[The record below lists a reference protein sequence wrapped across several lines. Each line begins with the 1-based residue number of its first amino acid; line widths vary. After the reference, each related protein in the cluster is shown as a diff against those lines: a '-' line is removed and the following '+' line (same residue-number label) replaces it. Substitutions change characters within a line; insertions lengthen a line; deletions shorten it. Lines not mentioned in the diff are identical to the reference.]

1 MNILVTNDDGL
12 YAPGIQV
19 LYRYLRERHNVKI
32 VAPDRDRSGVSHG
45 VSIARN
51 LKIAE
56 RGVDCYECSGL
67 PADCVYFG
75 INSLFSGKPDLV
87 ISGINKGANLGTD
100 VIYSGTAAGARES
113 VLLGVPGVAVSL
125 ADINGPWF
133 FEPLAEFVSNNT
145 ENFVSMAVPL
155 TFMNVNAMSLPER
168 SGERKYPGVRFSYL
182 SSRKYSD
189 GVNIVE
195 SDDGTKNYT
204 LYTGGIIQE
213 EPPEESD
220 WDIVLKGFI
229 SISFVGAYPKEVC
242 HKNIESRGF
251 II

>member
-87 ISGINKGANLGTD
+87 ASRAVRPPSVGDCHIGVRLGA
-100 VIYSGTAAGARES
+100 S
-113 VLLGVPGVAVSL
+113 AVEQQL
-125 ADINGPWF
+125 AD
-133 FEPLAEFVSNNT
+133 L
-145 ENFVSMAVPL
+145 
-155 TFMNVNAMSLPER
+155 
-168 SGERKYPGVRFSYL
+168 
-182 SSRKYSD
+182 
-189 GVNIVE
+189 
-195 SDDGTKNYT
+195 
-204 LYTGGIIQE
+204 
-213 EPPEESD
+213 
-220 WDIVLKGFI
+220 
-229 SISFVGAYPKEVC
+229 
-242 HKNIESRGF
+242 
-251 II
+251 